1 MIVKGAEMETVEPSY
16 EFRFDK
22 ARSFQDDVLRWLHE
36 GEEQVAVVNSPT
48 GSGKTAAFS
57 ELCRQQR
64 KTLLIYP
71 TNALLRQQK
80 RVLEEDFGFDA
91 DILSGD
97 ELDQT
102 GFERVEE
109 LLQYTSALKGDVI
122 LTNPDIL
129 QAVLQNTYF
138 DIAQTAME
146 FFNHFDGVV
155 YDEFH
160 FYDEFEASGLLLQ
173 IKVITER
180 VPDSKVVLSSA
191 TPDET
196 LVETVDD
203 VLDVDVARIESNYVN
218 DGDVFRHDTEVSR
231 SSESIWKA
239 REEVTDILREATE
252 MSGEGDEPHVAV
264 VFNSAYYSNRF
275 YSYLSDED
283 DELYKLTEKDNG
295 YDTQQDEDVNPDEH
309 PVLVTTKKGEVGLDY
324 DIRTLVME
332 KPRTAESFVQRF
344 GRAGRK
350 SEAEVY
356 LYRTDR
362 LNWWCDEMEFPE
374 FVERIYDSL
383 DTQQTDSDRLLDLSG
398 LRAAYAVRDRDRG
411 YSEIEEDFAD
421 VPNYGKWMSFLI
433 TTEDV
438 LGDDD
443 GAFFEGYPQDL
454 VNLFEFVDECAEAL
468 HGLRGRSLN
477 YRIEYPRGDS
487 TAVTSYDLLSAFHHY
502 RIDEV
507 HEDKVKLRPK
517 NPEDRTQIRVTFPGY
532 ENQYRNW
539 TGSLAE
545 IEEEMRNWLGAKV
558 SRADIAEETDVTEEL
573 VNYFLSL
580 VGITRSALPS
590 EIAYGSHEFEVR
602 RTSIIPEVV
611 PKDV

>member
-1 MIVKGAEMETVEPSY
+1 
-16 EFRFDK
+16 
-22 ARSFQDDVLRWLHE
+22 
-36 GEEQVAVVNSPT
+36 
-48 GSGKTAAFS
+48 
-57 ELCRQQR
+57 
-64 KTLLIYP
+64 
-71 TNALLRQQK
+71 
-80 RVLEEDFGFDA
+80 
-91 DILSGD
+91 
-97 ELDQT
+97 
-102 GFERVEE
+102 
-109 LLQYTSALKGDVI
+109 
-122 LTNPDIL
+122 
-129 QAVLQNTYF
+129 
-138 DIAQTAME
+138 
-146 FFNHFDGVV
+146 
-155 YDEFH
+155 
-160 FYDEFEASGLLLQ
+160 
-173 IKVITER
+173 
-180 VPDSKVVLSSA
+180 
-191 TPDET
+191 
-196 LVETVDD
+196 
-203 VLDVDVARIESNYVN
+203 
-218 DGDVFRHDTEVSR
+218 
-231 SSESIWKA
+231 
-239 REEVTDILREATE
+239 
-252 MSGEGDEPHVAV
+252 
-264 VFNSAYYSNRF
+264 
-275 YSYLSDED
+275 
-283 DELYKLTEKDNG
+283 
-295 YDTQQDEDVNPDEH
+295 
-309 PVLVTTKKGEVGLDY
+309 VGLDY

-383 DTQQTDSDRLLDLSG
+383 DTQQTDSDRLLNLSG
-398 LRAAYAVRDRDRG
+398 LRAAYAVRDRERG

-487 TAVTSYDLLSAFHHY
+487 TAVTSYDLLSAFHYY

-545 IEEEMRNWLGAKV
+545 IEEEMRNWLGAKI